1 MSAGVE
7 RRATRA
13 CFFDAAGTLFALSP
27 SIPERMVI
35 TAAAVGVTLDGNAI
49 EAAFTRAGSLPIWPD
64 DQRDHAGRVDAWMTF
79 LAALLNLAGAPQ
91 ERRIITEVAE
101 QIADPVNYR
110 LFPDVLPVLE
120 SLAARGVPQQI
131 ISNFDHFLLDILA
144 VTGLGGYFPEPVFS
158 ARLGIYKP
166 DRRIFRHAA
175 DQLGLCP
182 EVCTYVGDSPRSDVQ
197 GAEDAGM
204 RGVLIDRSDRVTPA
218 GMRRITDLRELLTL
232 FDCL

>member
-1 MSAGVE
+1 M
-7 RRATRA
+7 
-13 CFFDAAGTLFALSP
+13 ALD
-27 SIPERMVI
+27 E
-35 TAAAVGVTLDGNAI
+35 NAI
-49 EAAFTRAGSLPIWPD
+49 GAAFTRAGSLPIWPE
-64 DQRDHAGRVDAWMTF
+64 DQQDHQGRVNAWTTF
-79 LAALLNLAGAPQ
+79 LVTLLDLAGASS
-91 ERRIITEVAE
+91 EGRLTAEVAE
-101 QIADPVNYR
+101 QIANPQSYR